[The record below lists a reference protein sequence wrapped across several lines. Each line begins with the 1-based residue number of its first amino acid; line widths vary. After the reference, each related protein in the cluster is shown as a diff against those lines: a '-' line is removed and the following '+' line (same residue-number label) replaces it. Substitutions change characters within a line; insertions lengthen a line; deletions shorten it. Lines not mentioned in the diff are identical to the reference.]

1 MLISLS
7 PFCNLPSLSAAP
19 PETSEWTNVT
29 VSPGLDSS
37 CRGRGGGERENNDDR
52 MIEIKFNC
60 LYLIFKTIY
69 TPPPPPPPLSLS
81 LSLSSFKLTAKFS
94 ILNPSPSLPL
104 ISLITVTLSS
114 QAEPGTGDKAVLVED
129 SSEAIESRLLVS
141 PSLELSLSAFT
152 GSSSSPTPPPP
163 SLPPSPLYRES

>member
-1 MLISLS
+1 MGRRRR
-7 PFCNLPSLSAAP
+7 
-19 PETSEWTNVT
+19 E
-29 VSPGLDSS
+29 
-37 CRGRGGGERENNDDR
+37 RGGGEGEEEEERERYNDDK

-60 LYLIFKTIY
+60 LYLIVKTIY
-69 TPPPPPPPLSLS
+69 TPPLS

-104 ISLITVTLSS
+104 ISLITVTLFS

-141 PSLELSLSAFT
+141 PSLELPLSAFT

-163 SLPPSPLYRES
+163 PPSLPPSPLYRES

>member
-1 MLISLS
+1 
-7 PFCNLPSLSAAP
+7 
-19 PETSEWTNVT
+19 
-29 VSPGLDSS
+29 
-37 CRGRGGGERENNDDR
+37 
-52 MIEIKFNC
+52 MIEFKFNC

-69 TPPPPPPPLSLS
+69 TPPLS

-94 ILNPSPSLPL
+94 ILKPSPSLPL
-104 ISLITVTLSS
+104 ISLITVTLFS

-141 PSLELSLSAFT
+141 PSLELPLSAFT

-163 SLPPSPLYRES
+163 PPSLPPSPLYSIGDHRNINYSRGLTTCHVCVSINVMRDFSSTCSATISNYF